1 MGRTSLTAASEDR
14 GARLDSFLAGRI
26 PELTRS
32 AAARLIETGRVTV
45 AGRTAGAAGPGA
57 NPGPAPGHP
66 PGCGV

>member
-14 GARLDSFLAGRI
+14 GVRLDSFLAGRV

-45 AGRTAGAAGPGA
+45 AGRTAAKSCPRTF
-57 NPGPAPGHP
+57 PWTW
-66 PGCGV
+66 CMRTRT